1 MALPDPMN
9 DAESSL
15 RGPLQHLESQLLSQ
29 QGDIEAWFR
38 RQWLQTPAPFYA
50 SVDLR
55 NAGYKLAPVDTN
67 LFPAGFNNLAP
78 EFEPLC
84 IQALQSAVDRICP
97 TARSLL
103 VIPENHTRNRFYLE
117 NVARLVE
124 LMRKAGF
131 DVRIGSLMTEL
142 TEATDIQLDSGRP
155 LRLEPIVREGNKL
168 GVEGFRPCGLILNN
182 DLSSGLPDILAG
194 VDQPIMPPPT
204 LGWDHRTKSEHFSV
218 YSQVAGEF
226 ADTVGVDR
234 WLIDPLFRNC
244 GQINFMKR
252 EGEECLASNV
262 EMLLASIRQ
271 KYDEYGI
278 QDEPYVVIKSDA
290 GTYGMGI
297 MTARS
302 PDDVTSLNRKQRT
315 KMASGKEG
323 RDVTGAI
330 IQEGVYTREQWGTQQ
345 ASAESVLYM
354 IDRFVVGGFYRV
366 HTGRNATDSLNAPGM
381 EFHPLPFADGAS
393 RPDPQLDPDAG
404 PNRFHAYGVVAR
416 LALVAAAREIAQSG
430 VEDE

>member
-1 MALPDPMN
+1 MALPDPMT
-9 DAESSL
+9 DTESSL
-15 RGPLQHLESQLLSQ
+15 RGPLQHLESQLLNQ

-97 TARSLL
+97 TARSLM

-131 DVRIGSLMTEL
+131 DVRIGSLMPDLKT
-142 TEATDIQLDSGRP
+142 ATDIELDSGRP
-155 LRLEPIVREGNKL
+155 LRLEPIVRQGNKL
-168 GVEGFRPCGLILNN
+168 GVEGFSPCGLILNN
-182 DLSSGLPDILAG
+182 DLSSGQPDILAG
-194 VDQPIMPPPT
+194 VEQPIMPPPT
-204 LGWDHRTKSEHFSV
+204 LGWDHRTKSEHFTV

-226 ADTVGVDR
+226 AESVGIDR

-252 EGEECLASNV
+252 EGEESLASNV

-278 QDEPYVVIKSDA
+278 SDEPYVVIKSDA
-290 GTYGMGI
+290 GTYGMDI
-297 MTARS
+297 LVRCLRFRL
-302 PDDVTSLNRKQRT
+302 VTS
-315 KMASGKEG
+315 SGEEG

-330 IQEGVYTREQWGTQQ
+330 IQEGVYTREQWGAQQ

-366 HTGRNATDSLNAPGM
+366 HTGRNTTDSLNAPGM

-430 VEDE
+430 TDDE

>member
-1 MALPDPMN
+1 MALPDPST
-9 DAESSL
+9 DAEATL
-15 RGPLQHLESQLLSQ
+15 RGPLQHLEARLLEQ
-29 QGDIEAWFR
+29 QSDIEAWFR

-55 NAGYKLAPVDTN
+55 NSGYKLAPVDTN

-84 IQALQSAVDRICP
+84 IQALQAAVDRICP

-103 VIPENHTRNRFYLE
+103 IIPENHTRNRFYLE
-117 NVARLVE
+117 NMARLVE
-124 LMRKAGF
+124 LMHKAGF
-131 DVRIGSLMTEL
+131 DVRIGSLMSDL
-142 TEATDIQLDSGRP
+142 TAPTNVELDSGRS
-155 LRLEPIVREGNKL
+155 LRLEPLVRDGNQV
-168 GVEGFRPCGLILNN
+168 GVADFRPCALILNN
-182 DLSSGLPDILAG
+182 DLSSGVPNILRG
-194 VDQPIMPPPT
+194 LEQPIMPPTT
-204 LGWDHRTKSEHFSV
+204 LGWSTRTKSEHFAV
-218 YSQVAGEF
+218 YSQVAGDF
-226 ADTVGVDR
+226 AESVGVDR

-262 EMLLASIRQ
+262 DMLLAAIRQ
-271 KYDEYGI
+271 KYAVYGI
-278 QDEPYVVIKSDA
+278 DDEPYVVIKSDA

-302 PDDVTSLNRKQRT
+302 ADDVTSLNRKQRT

-323 RDVTGAI
+323 REVTGAI
-330 IQEGVYTREQWGTQQ
+330 IQEGVYTREQWG
-345 ASAESVLYM
+345 ANGSPAESVLYM

-366 HTGRNATDSLNAPGM
+366 HESRGSTESLNAPGM
-381 EFHPLPFADGAS
+381 QFHPLAFADGAS

-404 PNRFHAYGVVAR
+404 PNRYYAYGVVAR
-416 LALVAAAREIAQSG
+416 LALVAAAREIAQNG
-430 VEDE
+430 QEDE